1 MPSSQEKIKKHN
13 DDLLKYSSIIV
24 TPRHARQ
31 EDKIQYQN
39 EFNSM
44 DIIIPSSKFHNMSEE
59 YDNTMNNDDSTI
71 STYDETISDDDE
83 NDDNS
88 SIISDLSICSSNE
101 PMASIAYCTN
111 NVEKK
116 VIADDYLARRERE
129 YDDYRTFLT
138 LLQTNF

>member
-1 MPSSQEKIKKHN
+1 
-13 DDLLKYSSIIV
+13 
-24 TPRHARQ
+24 
-31 EDKIQYQN
+31 
-39 EFNSM
+39 
-44 DIIIPSSKFHNMSEE
+44 MSEKC
-59 YDNTMNNDDSTI
+59 DNTMNNDDSTI

-101 PMASIAYCTN
+101 PMASITSCTN
-111 NVEKK
+111 NTEKK
-116 VIADDYLARRERE
+116 IIADDYLVRRERE